1 MIKLND
7 WEIAFIGR
15 LVEYYKLYKGSSIK
29 MQTVIEIL
37 SKEMAIDVQK
47 VLDSFYTLL
56 KKSFGLIKPSDL
68 ITHKFNF
75 DEINKAFKVARD
87 PKAIKVIINIGGGR

>member
-47 VLDSFYTLL
+47 VLDSFYKLL
-56 KKSFGLIKPSDL
+56 KKILV
-68 ITHKFNF
+68 HR
-75 DEINKAFKVARD
+75 AFCY
-87 PKAIKVIINIGGGR
+87 